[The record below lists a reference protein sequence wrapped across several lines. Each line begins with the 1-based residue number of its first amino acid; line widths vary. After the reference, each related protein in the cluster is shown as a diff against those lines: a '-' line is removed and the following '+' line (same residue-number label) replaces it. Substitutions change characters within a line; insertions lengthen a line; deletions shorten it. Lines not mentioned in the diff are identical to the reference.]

1 MASVSSKPTVWH
13 FIFTLLLRKYGPRWL
28 EVRDEVP
35 LSEERPRLDF
45 LLLRKPLEGKADD
58 LGRTL
63 RDLWRHLPLV
73 TVAELKSIGRPYRR
87 RDLDQLWSYTHAYF
101 RNASNGIKHRADLC
115 ALLFVPTRTPSL
127 DTDAREMG
135 LVWHDLENGYWTLT
149 GGLFQ
154 MYMVEFKVVIER
166 RGDDLLR
173 LLDDE
178 TKHHTG
184 EARRFWAQLVGSKEA
199 KMTMQELEG
208 YEELERRMLAEI
220 PPARRLA
227 GLSPE
232 QVLSAFAPKERLA
245 GLTREEILL
254 GLPDDDLRRLPD
266 DYLATFPEATREAV
280 RKRLGR

>member
-1 MASVSSKPTVWH
+1 
-13 FIFTLLLRKYGPRWL
+13 
-28 EVRDEVP
+28 
-35 LSEERPRLDF
+35 
-45 LLLRKPLEGKADD
+45 
-58 LGRTL
+58 
-63 RDLWRHLPLV
+63 
-73 TVAELKSIGRPYRR
+73 
-87 RDLDQLWSYTHAYF
+87 
-101 RNASNGIKHRADLC
+101 
-115 ALLFVPTRTPSL
+115 
-127 DTDAREMG
+127 
-135 LVWHDLENGYWTLT
+135 
-149 GGLFQ
+149 
-154 MYMVEFKVVIER
+154 
-166 RGDDLLR
+166 
-173 LLDDE
+173 
-178 TKHHTG
+178 
-184 EARRFWAQLVGSKEA
+184 VGSKEA